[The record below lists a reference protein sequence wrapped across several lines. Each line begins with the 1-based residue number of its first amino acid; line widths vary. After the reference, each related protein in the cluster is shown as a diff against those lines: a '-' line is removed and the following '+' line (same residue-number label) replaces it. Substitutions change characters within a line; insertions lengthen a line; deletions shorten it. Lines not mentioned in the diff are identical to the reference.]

1 MAAYIAIFLSL
12 VCIILLSVL
21 LIRFKKLFSTDSIIE
36 KTRLQMN
43 KMITD
48 INNNANRDME
58 LINDSSRRVRALLA
72 EADQKMEQFKQAT
85 NRLRDMIALA
95 EQLENNQ
102 TYTKTENKNI
112 SNIKPVG
119 QISEEPIRPD
129 NAYQINANTFTKEKT
144 LQNHPEQSVQKSL
157 FDDETIITQDGAAYK
172 EVPVITT
179 KIFEEKPVI
188 NKTEKLGREMNE
200 NILRLFNQGMEIEE
214 IAKKLSCS
222 ITEVQFIIDMQ

>member
-12 VCIILLSVL
+12 VCIILLSIL

-43 KMITD
+43 NMIKD
-48 INNNANRDME
+48 LNNNANRDME
-58 LINDSSRRVRALLA
+58 LINDSSKRVRALLS

-85 NRLRDMIALA
+85 NRLRDMIAVS
-95 EQLENNQ
+95 EQKENQNV
-102 TYTKTENKNI
+102 YRKTENKNVA
-112 SNIKPVG
+112 NIKPVG
-119 QISEEPIRPD
+119 QPEEE
-129 NAYQINANTFTKEKT
+129 TVT
-144 LQNHPEQSVQKSL
+144 LQNSL
-157 FDDETIITQDGAAYK
+157 FNDETIVTPEGAAYK

-179 KIFEEKPVI
+179 RIYEEKPVI
-188 NKTEKLGREMNE
+188 NKKEKNARDLNE
-200 NILRLFNQGMEIEE
+200 NILRLFNQGLEIEE